1 MCRERAKSE
10 AFRSLTRKEVVMKKI
25 KKNYFSIVYDKL
37 DRANK
42 EKTKKRG
49 KYERYSSNKQ
59 EV

>member
-10 AFRSLTRKEVVMKKI
+10 AFRSLTRRDVGMKKI

-49 KYERYSSNKQ
+49 KYERYSSN
-59 EV
+59 